1 MEQRGKFILMTLP
14 EFAQWLDNNSF
25 SRTIRLIQNHHTY
38 IPGYAHFRGNNHF
51 SMLTGMEN
59 AHLQRGFNEIAQ
71 NLTTFPD
78 GRIAVCRNL
87 NKIPGGIK
95 GANTYGICMEHIGNF
110 DTGGDA
116 MTAAHADAILE
127 ANALLCKKFSLTPSS
142 DTVVYHHWWDLNSG
156 LRTNGSGATK
166 SCPGTNFFGGNKVAD
181 AEANFIPRVAALI
194 NRVPAAPAVLWEG
207 LVNANSL
214 NVRSGADANASVL
227 RSLTRSTP
235 VLVYEESNGWL
246 RIHPSRQEWVS
257 GRYITRNQVPVAIG
271 QVEITASTLRV
282 RNAPDGDAPILHS
295 LAQGNR
301 TAYYESQNG
310 WLRVHAY
317 QSEWIA
323 ERYTRV
329 V

>member
-25 SRTIRLIQNHHTY
+25 SRTIRLVQNHHTF
-38 IPGYAHFRGNNHF
+38 IPNYTHFRGNNHF
-51 SMLTGMEN
+51 SMLEGMERS
-59 AHLQRGFNEIAQ
+59 HLERGFTEIAQ

-95 GANTYGICMEHIGNF
+95 GANTFGVCMEHIGNF
-110 DTGGDA
+110 DTGGDV
-116 MTAAHADAILE
+116 MTAAHVDAILE
-127 ANALLCKKFSLTPSS
+127 ANALLCKKFSLAPSS

-156 LRTNGSGATK
+156 LRTNGSGSTK
-166 SCPGTNFFGGNKVAD
+166 SCPGTAFFGGNKVAD
-181 AEANFIPRVAALI
+181 AETHFIPRIAALI
-194 NRVPAAPAVLWEG
+194 NRVPKPPVVLWEG
-207 LVNANSL
+207 LVTGSSLFVRERPEGNAPSI
-214 NVRSGADANASVL
+214 

-235 VLVYEESNGWL
+235 VLVYEERNGWL

-257 GRYITRNQVPVAIG
+257 GRFVARNQVPVALGRI
-271 QVEITASTLRV
+271 EITASTLRV
-282 RNAPDGDAPILHS
+282 RNAPQGDAPVLRS
-295 LAQGNR
+295 LDQGTR
-301 TAYYESQNG
+301 IPYYETHNG

-323 ERYTRV
+323 ERFTRIV
-329 V
+329 

>member
-38 IPGYAHFRGNNHF
+38 IPGYTHFRGNNHF
-51 SMLTGMEN
+51 SMLIGMEN

-78 GRIAVCRNL
+78 GRVAVCRDF

-110 DTGGDA
+110 DTGGDI
-116 MTAAHADAILE
+116 MTAAHTDAILE
-127 ANALLCKKFSLTPSS
+127 ANALLCKKFSLVPSS
-142 DTVVYHHWWDLNSG
+142 ETVVYHHWWDLNSG
-156 LRTNGSGATK
+156 LRTNGSGNTK

-181 AEANFIPRVAALI
+181 AEAHFIPRVAALI
-194 NRVPAAPAVLWEG
+194 NRTTAPPALLWEG

-214 NVRSGADANASVL
+214 FVRENADANARAL
-227 RSLTRSTP
+227 RSLSRSTP
-235 VLVYEESNGWL
+235 VMVYEERNGWL
-246 RIHPSRQEWVS
+246 RIHPTHQEWVS
-257 GRYITRNQVPVAIG
+257 ARFISRNTVPVPKG
-271 QVEITASTLRV
+271 QIEITASTLKV
-282 RNAPDGDAPILHS
+282 RNEPKGDATVLRS
-295 LAQGNR
+295 LAQGTR
-301 TAYYESQNG
+301 MAYYESHNG
-310 WLRVHAY
+310 WLRIHAY

-323 ERYTRV
+323 ERYTSSV
-329 V
+329 

>member
-14 EFAQWLDNNSF
+14 EFAQWLDSNSF

-95 GANTYGICMEHIGNF
+95 GANTYGICIEHIGNF

-116 MTAAHADAILE
+116 MTAAHTDAILE

-194 NRVPAAPAVLWEG
+194 NRVPAAPVVLWEG

-214 NVRSGADANASVL
+214 NVRSGADANAAVV

-282 RNAPDGDAPILHS
+282 RNAPDGDAPILRS

-323 ERYTRV
+323 ERYTRIV
-329 V
+329 